1 MIMLPFVFGFEGHV
15 WIIDFVHSVIVVYPL
30 FLFGIGMW
38 HMDLL
43 IQIKEERKQAINE
56 MKLSKQI
63 FFLSCAH
70 FDDCC
75 NTLYVSKM

>member
-1 MIMLPFVFGFEGHV
+1 MCERLILCIVLLWLIIYSCLALECDM
-15 WIIDFVHSVIVVYPL
+15 WIL
-30 FLFGIGMW
+30 F
-38 HMDLL
+38 
-43 IQIKEERKQAINE
+43 IQIKEERKQEINE

-63 FFLSCAH
+63 FLFSCAH

>member
-15 WIIDFVHSVIVVYPL
+15 WIIDFVHRVIVVYLL

-38 HMDLL
+38 CVDLL
-43 IQIKEERKQAINE
+43 IQIKEEKKQAINE

-63 FFLSCAH
+63 FLLSCRY

-75 NTLYVSKM
+75 STLYASKM